1 MIETDVLITG
11 AVGVVSSIISAWT
24 SWFFARKKY
33 NSEVDNQLI
42 QNMNESLEFYKK
54 LSDDNKS
61 RLDDVLKRNDE
72 LEKRD
77 EKLEEEVRQLRMQ
90 MLNLMGSLCTDLTCQ
105 LRKRDF
111 NLFKEHETTGGQ
123 KVEETELHNK

>member
-77 EKLEEEVRQLRMQ
+77 ERLEEEVRQLRMQ

-111 NLFKEHETTGGQ
+111 NLFKEHGTTGGQ
-123 KVEETELHNK
+123 KMEEAELHDK

>member
-42 QNMNESLEFYKK
+42 KNMNESLEFYKK

-61 RLDDVLKRNDE
+61 RLEEVLKRNDE

-77 EKLEEEVRQLRMQ
+77 ERLEEEVRQLRMQ

-111 NLFKEHETTGGQ
+111 NLFNDHGTISRQ
-123 KVEETELHNK
+123 KMEETELYDE

>member
-1 MIETDVLITG
+1 MWNMIEMDVLITG

-54 LSDDNKS
+54 LSDDNKA
-61 RLDDVLKRNDE
+61 RLDDVLKRNED
-72 LEKRD
+72 LEK
-77 EKLEEEVRQLRMQ
+77 EVKELKKQ
-90 MLNLMGSLCTDLTCQ
+90 MFNLMSSICVDLTCQ
-105 LRKRDF
+105 VRKRDF
-111 NLFKEHETTGGQ
+111 NLFNEHGTIDRQ
-123 KVEETELHNK
+123 KMEEA

>member
-42 QNMNESLEFYKK
+42 KNMNESLEFYKK

-61 RLDDVLKRNDE
+61 RLEEVLKRNDE

-77 EKLEEEVRQLRMQ
+77 EKLEEEVRQLRNQVMS
-90 MLNLMGSLCTDLTCQ
+90 LMSQICLDLS
-105 LRKRDF
+105 RKIKQ
-111 NLFKEHETTGGQ
+111 KEIFGKEQ
-123 KVEETELHNK
+123 KL

>member
-42 QNMNESLEFYKK
+42 KNMNESLEFYKK

-61 RLDDVLKRNDE
+61 RLEEVLKRNDE

-77 EKLEEEVRQLRMQ
+77 ERLEEEVRQLIMQ

-111 NLFKEHETTGGQ
+111 NLFNDHGTTSRQ
-123 KVEETELHNK
+123 KMEETELHD